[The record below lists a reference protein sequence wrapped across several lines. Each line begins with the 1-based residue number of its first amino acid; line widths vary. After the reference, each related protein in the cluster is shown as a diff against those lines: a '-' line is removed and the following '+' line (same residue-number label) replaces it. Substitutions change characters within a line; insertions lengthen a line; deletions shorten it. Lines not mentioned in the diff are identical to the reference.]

1 MFHVVKNGLAD
12 GRSIFF
18 FFLVFGVFFS
28 LAFPSI
34 SSIGKSLFRL
44 SVSSQQ
50 SEDFG
55 PNGS

>member
-1 MFHVVKNGLAD
+1 MFHVVKMDLQMGEV
-12 GRSIFF
+12 F
-18 FFLVFGVFFS
+18 FFLVFGGFFFS
-28 LAFPSI
+28 LAFPSV

-55 PNGS
+55 SNGS